1 MNIYD
6 MKQERA
12 KVTAS
17 IREMMDKYDGKEMDG
32 ADKETFGNLEA
43 QFDKLTADIEREQKQ
58 LDRERMTGEVAPEAK
73 EEQKPNAKKAMELFN
88 KAIGGKSEDI
98 KIYNDFVAFQLG
110 VNSQAGY
117 LSAPMEFREELI
129 KELDAEMIFR
139 SLARNIGTI
148 GAAQSLGFPQMTA
161 RATDAEWVGEVAAA
175 PAESTIAFGMREFK
189 PNRMAKMIKIS
200 RTLMNHSNMAQ
211 GVLLDEMRYAIAIT
225 QEKAY
230 MTGDGSGKPLGVFV
244 ASDSGIPTSRDVATD
259 NTTTEVTYDGLM
271 NAKYSLKEGYVRN
284 ANWLFH
290 RDAVKML
297 AKIKDGESR
306 YVWEPAVS
314 NDIPDRLLGIPVHQS
329 EFVPHTFTTGQYVGI
344 LGDFSQYWI
353 VDADPLEIQVLNELY
368 AVNNQIGYLF
378 NYFGDGAPVL
388 GEAFARVKLG

>member
-1 MNIYD
+1 MTLYEL
-6 MKQERA
+6 KQERA
-12 KVTAS
+12 NVTQS
-17 IREMMDKYDGKEMDG
+17 IRDMMDKYDGKEMDG

-43 QFDKLTADIEREQKQ
+43 KFDELNASIMREEKQLERE
-58 LDRERMTGEVAPEAK
+58 RTIGEVEPK
-73 EEQKPNAKKAMELFN
+73 EEKPSANKASELFN
-88 KAIGGKSEDI
+88 KALMGDKEDI
-98 KIYNDFVAFQLG
+98 KIYNDFVAYQLG

-117 LSAPMEFREELI
+117 LSAPVEFREELI
-129 KELDAEMIFR
+129 KELDADMIFR

-211 GVLLDEMRYAIAIT
+211 GVLLDEMRYAIGIT

-230 MTGDGSGKPLGVFV
+230 MTGNGVGKPLGVFT

-259 NTTTEVTYDGLM
+259 NTTTAVTFDGLM
-271 NAKYSLKEGYVRN
+271 NAKYSLKEGYLRN
-284 ANWLFH
+284 ANWIFH

-306 YVWEPAVS
+306 YIWEPSVV
-314 NDIPDRLLGIPVHQS
+314 NDVPDRLLGVAVHQS
-329 EFVPHTFTTGQYVGI
+329 EFCPNTFSAGNYVGI
-344 LGDFSQYWI
+344 IGDFRNYWI

-388 GEAFARVKLG
+388 GEAFARVKLAAE